1 MKKILFISTGG
12 TIASRQT
19 ETGLAPQLDG
29 QLLLNYLPELDG
41 ICETDCV
48 QLFNLDSSNMQ
59 PHHWS
64 ELAQKIIAEY
74 ENYDGFVISHGTD
87 TMAYSSSALT
97 IMLKGIAK
105 PVAITGS
112 QLPIENPK
120 TDGKRNLR
128 DAFCVAADGRA
139 GVWLVFAG
147 KVIKGDCAAK
157 VDTEATDAFA
167 SINEP
172 DAAYIADGKI
182 IWHTSQC
189 EDVPV
194 FAPKTAVGGQVFV
207 YRLIPGAKGE
217 VVDFAV
223 KSGYKAI
230 VIEAFGSGGI
240 PNGENSLLEAIA
252 RAIKEGVKVVCVSQC
267 LHGGVNM
274 ELYDVGVRAK
284 QLGVIS
290 GGKKTVE
297 AVVAELMCE

>member
-1 MKKILFISTGG
+1 MRKILFISTGG

-29 QLLLNYLPELDG
+29 QLLLKHLPELDG
-41 ICETDCV
+41 ICKTDCV

-64 ELAQKIIAEY
+64 ELAQKIVDEY

-87 TMAYSSSALT
+87 TMAYSSSALSV
-97 IMLKGIAK
+97 MLKGIGK

-128 DAFCVAADGRA
+128 DAFYVAADGHA

-147 KVIKGDCAAK
+147 KVIKGGCAEK
-157 VDTEATDAFA
+157 VDTEAAVAFE

-182 IWHTSQC
+182 IWKTDQC
-189 EDVPV
+189 ENMPV
-194 FAPKTAVGGQVFV
+194 FAPKTAVGERVFV
-207 YRLIPGAKGE
+207 YKLIPGAKGE

-223 KSGYKAI
+223 KNGYKAI
-230 VIEAFGSGGI
+230 VIEAFGAGGI
-240 PNGENSLLEAIA
+240 PNGENSLLEAIE
-252 RAIKEGVKVVCVSQC
+252 RAIKAGVKVVCLSQC

-274 ELYDVGVRAK
+274 ELYDVGIRAK
-284 QLGVIS
+284 QIGVIS
-290 GGKKTVE
+290 GGKKTLE
-297 AVVAELMCE
+297 TVVAELMCK